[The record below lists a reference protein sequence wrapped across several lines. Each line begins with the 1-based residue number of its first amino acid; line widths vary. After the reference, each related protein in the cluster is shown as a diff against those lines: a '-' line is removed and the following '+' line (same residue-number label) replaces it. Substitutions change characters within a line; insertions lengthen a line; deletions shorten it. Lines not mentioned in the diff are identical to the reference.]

1 MTNLCFSQLC
11 DDANPL
17 TPAKFE
23 LNGERAEGNRFE
35 ES

>member
-11 DDANPL
+11 DDENPL

-23 LNGERAEGNRFE
+23 LNGEGIRFE